1 MFDARGEEG
10 KKQEK
15 QTKQKKTRDIAL
27 SVAVLIVYVMQHV
40 WTIVFEQ
47 NVNIYSKSDLT
58 NTSAQKVFWTSLKVS
73 NNELLAILICL
84 LSAEKKKQQKNNHI
98 WVEF

>member
-1 MFDARGEEG
+1 MFDVRGEEG

-27 SVAVLIVYVMQHV
+27 SFAVLIVYVMQHV
-40 WTIVFEQ
+40 WTNVFEQ

-73 NNELLAILICL
+73 NNELLAILICH
-84 LSAEKKKQQKNNHI
+84 LSAEKKNNRKTTI
-98 WVEF
+98 FG